1 MDLRETPQLDNTDLL
16 KEKIIR
22 DKESKIKNDEFI
34 Q

>member
-34 Q
+34 K